1 MAEII
6 KTTFQLR
13 RGYEAIWE
21 KNNPIL
27 ASGEPG
33 FVIDKNRLK
42 IGDGE
47 TAWND
52 LEYIGGE
59 SIKIEEITETV
70 ENLTND
76 VTEII
81 NLLGDS
87 ETENTLIYRIEN
99 LDAVINNSQEVE
111 IVEVGTEEEPK
122 KALVIKEVN
131 VNKLVQNEN
140 DVLVLY
146 GGSASINI

>member
-13 RGYEAIWE
+13 RGYEAVWE
-21 KNNPIL
+21 RNNPIL

-52 LEYIGGE
+52 LEYIDNG
-59 SIKIEEITETV
+59 SINLEDYVMKEELEALEQKIEDLEDYIKDNYVSKEGV
-70 ENLTND
+70 
-76 VTEII
+76 
-81 NLLGDS
+81 
-87 ETENTLIYRIEN
+87 LI
-99 LDAVINNSQEVE
+99 
-111 IVEVGTEEEPK
+111 
-122 KALVIKEVN
+122 
-131 VNKLVQNEN
+131 
-140 DVLVLY
+140 LY
-146 GGSASINI
+146 GGSASDNIEEV

>member
-13 RGYEAIWE
+13 RGYEAVW
-21 KNNPIL
+21 KRNNPIL

-52 LEYIGGE
+52 LEYINNE
-59 SIKIEEITETV
+59 SINLEDYVMKEELEALEQKV
-70 ENLTND
+70 EDLK
-76 VTEII
+76 EH
-81 NLLGDS
+81 
-87 ETENTLIYRIEN
+87 IEN
-99 LDAVINNSQEVE
+99 SYVS
-111 IVEVGTEEEPK
+111 
-122 KALVIKEVN
+122 KEG
-131 VNKLVQNEN
+131 
-140 DVLVLY
+140 VLILY
-146 GGSASINI
+146 GGSASDNIEEV